1 MEKRAEKNEK
11 RIKRLKR
18 RINRKLKKHVLAFVF
33 AQIVILLLFVPDMIN
48 QKPPITLDDTT
59 EKNVVIEKVRFIR
72 GGPKSSDKIDI
83 ITSDGKYRFPNIDTG
98 GNYSNRKL
106 KDLLSEG
113 DVITIRYKERL
124 TVFGRNLVIADA
136 RTENEVY
143 RTFDEFKKQMED
155 GFYLWIGV
163 FVLVELVYAA
173 VLFVVLLTDGVIDDI
188 RGLHR
193 RLSKRKSLKKQ

>member
-1 MEKRAEKNEK
+1 
-11 RIKRLKR
+11 
-18 RINRKLKKHVLAFVF
+18 
-33 AQIVILLLFVPDMIN
+33 MIN

-106 KDLLSEG
+106 KELLSEG

-143 RTFDEFKKQMED
+143 RTFDEYKKQMED